1 MTKRLGMTL
10 GSAVFAA
17 ALLLQPV
24 AAVAHGEAG
33 EHVEDL
39 KGHLGEY
46 EQEVNEF
53 NKLAADMASRYEKD
67 GADAVETRELIDFW
81 EEVKFHAALEQNYGP
96 VYASVWQGIYGIKEG
111 IDDGKPVDDVRAEQQ
126 ALAQALW
133 QGLGAVKLAAKNQA
147 EGDGKKEE
155 ASEDESEGSVI
166 ERIIANLEEVTVETA
181 EGHRDEAS
189 ELVHDTYMDLF
200 EGIEGALIEQDAE
213 LVESLEKDF
222 NVTLPE
228 LLEKEASVSKVT
240 DQVDAMTEKL
250 ERAGEL
256 LEKSEKDEG
265 EVF

>member
-1 MTKRLGMTL
+1 MTRRFGMTL
-10 GSAVFAA
+10 GGAVFAA
-17 ALLLQPV
+17 ALVLQPV
-24 AAVAHGEAG
+24 ASVASGEPG

-39 KGHLGEY
+39 KGHLDEY

-53 NKLAADMASRYEKD
+53 NKRADDMVSRYEAD
-67 GADAVETRELIDFW
+67 GADGVDTGELVDFW
-81 EEVKFHAALEQNYGP
+81 EEVKFHGALEQNYVP
-96 VYASVWQGIYGIKEG
+96 VYAAVWQGIYGVKEG
-111 IDDGKPVDDVRAEQQ
+111 IDEGESADDVRAEQQ

-133 QGLGAVKLAAKNQA
+133 QGLGAVKLAARNQA
-147 EGDGKKEE
+147 EGDGKEQ
-155 ASEDESEGSVI
+155 ASEDESGSSVV

-181 EGHRDEAS
+181 EGHREEAS

-256 LEKSEKDEG
+256 LEKSQKDEG